1 MKTLGTI
8 QNVGRD
14 YATNKIKLEIEIDDK
29 TVANELLEL
38 KDTKLNIDFKKY
50 HEKRSLDAN
59 AYLWVCLKDIANAL
73 ETDKW
78 SVYLQMLKRYGKFTY
93 IVVKQKAVEEVKKQ
107 WRECEVVGD
116 IDINGEKAVQMLC
129 YFGSSSYDSKEFS
142 VLLNGVVSEMKE
154 IGLTPPPTKEIML
167 ALKKMEEREKKEH
180 EKRIADKRRMER
192 LKRL

>member
-29 TVANELLEL
+29 TVANELLDL

-180 EKRIADKRRMER
+180 EKRIAEQ
-192 LKRL
+192 

>member
-29 TVANELLEL
+29 TVANELLDL

-116 IDINGEKAVQMLC
+116 IDINREKAVQMLC
-129 YFGSSSYDSKEFS
+129 YFGSSTYNSKEFS
-142 VLLNGVVSEMKE
+142 DLLNGVVSEME
-154 IGLTPPPTKEIML
+154 EMNLTPPPTREIAR
-167 ALKKMEEREKKEH
+167 ALKELEKKQGK
-180 EKRIADKRRMER
+180 EKD
-192 LKRL
+192 